1 MKSKFFGFA
10 AVAAL
15 CATAA
20 AAGSITID
28 SVKQRWPWND
38 KVDVTYT
45 IGTSNGGKHVG
56 KVTITAEIEGKTYTV
71 YNGPFNENTEPGTHT
86 ITWEDA
92 PAGVRS
98 DSCQMTATFDHADV
112 PEGDDYMIVNLVD
125 GSVEYEGLFP
135 DDVSVAG
142 VSGQE
147 LSNVRYNCDK
157 YKTSHMA
164 FRKVP
169 KGTYKAKRGTGT
181 FREWTTDK
189 DYYIALFNWTHAQY
203 GYVIK
208 RTDGTDATPW
218 SDYTTMTRRWSV
230 YAIRENIDPSGTV
243 PAYTLEALINAKKW
257 DPLLFL
263 NAKTGMHFDIPTE
276 LMHEIACRAGTETAY
291 YWGTDANSFAKYAIG
306 GIADKPSTHY
316 DSRYQYGDPVGT
328 RLPNNWGLY
337 DMVGNDWQWC
347 RNYINENAPP
357 DVFTPGTKT
366 NNGAWIVRGQNLFA
380 AGSYMTSDVRS
391 NSAPDGVGYSFRAA
405 YIVPAAEAE

>member
-10 AVAAL
+10 AAAL
-15 CATAA
+15 CATASA
-20 AAGSITID
+20 ADSITID

-45 IGTSNGGKHVG
+45 IGTDNVGKRVG

-86 ITWEDA
+86 ITWEEA

-98 DSCQMTATFDHADV
+98 DSCRMTATFDSAAV

-125 GSVEYEGLFP
+125 GSVEYEGLFS

-181 FREWTTDK
+181 FTEWTTDK
-189 DYYIALFNWTHAQY
+189 DYYIAIFDWTHAQY

-218 SDYTTMTRRWSV
+218 GDWTTMTRRWNVSQ
-230 YAIRENIDPSGTV
+230 IRASIDPSGTV
-243 PAYTLEALINAKKW
+243 PEYTLEALIAAKNW
-257 DPLLFL
+257 VPLLFL

-276 LMHEIACRAGTETAY
+276 LMHEIACRAGTETTY
-291 YWGTDANSFAKYAIG
+291 YWGTDANSFARYAICG
-306 GIADKPSTHY
+306 KSNAAGHY

-347 RNYINENAPP
+347 RNYNKENAPA

-366 NNGAWIVRGQNLFA
+366 NNDGWIVRGQNLYA
-380 AGSYMTSDVRS
+380 AGSVLTSDARSAATS
-391 NSAPDGVGYSFRAA
+391 NSGTGYSFRAA